1 MNPYKC
7 TTVLGHF
14 FLDIEE
20 AKVENVLVQVRNRLN
35 GL

>member
-1 MNPYKC
+1 MDTYKC
-7 TTVLGHF
+7 HTILGHF

-20 AKVENVLVQVRNRLN
+20 AKIENVMVQVRNRLN

>member
-1 MNPYKC
+1 MNTYKC
-7 TTVLGHF
+7 PTVLGHF